1 MIYSLLYSAIAFNT
15 LSAEPIHEHASVQR
29 TLSVTGSAEIKVLPD
44 LATISLTVLD
54 RGVDLQRT
62 QRENTQ
68 TIQQFIDYLTK
79 DLSID
84 PAHIQT
90 NQIEVY
96 PEYQYCNYD
105 TDRKCDPL
113 SVQYYSVMKQI
124 QIHLDDLADYEPLL
138 QKAFDVGISQIN
150 HVEFQSSNLRKYKDQ
165 AREKAAIAAKEKADA
180 VAKSLGVVVLKPIS
194 IQLNA
199 TEHSPY
205 VGYNA
210 SSRAMTNTQSISF
223 ESSGESTLTA
233 GQLSIGANVNV
244 VFEIE

>member
-1 MIYSLLYSAIAFNT
+1 MVQLYS
-15 LSAEPIHEHASVQR
+15 
-29 TLSVTGSAEIKVLPD
+29 
-44 LATISLTVLD
+44 
-54 RGVDLQRT
+54 
-62 QRENTQ
+62 
-68 TIQQFIDYLTK
+68 
-79 DLSID
+79 
-84 PAHIQT
+84 IQT

-150 HVEFQSSNLRKYKDQ
+150 HVQFQSSNLRKYKDQ
-165 AREKAAIAAKEKADA
+165 AREKAAIAAKEKADS

-210 SSRAMTNTQSISF
+210 SSRGMTNTQSISF
-223 ESSGESTLTA
+223 ESSGESTVTA
-233 GQLSIGANVNV
+233 GPLSIGANVTV
-244 VFEIE
+244 IFEIE